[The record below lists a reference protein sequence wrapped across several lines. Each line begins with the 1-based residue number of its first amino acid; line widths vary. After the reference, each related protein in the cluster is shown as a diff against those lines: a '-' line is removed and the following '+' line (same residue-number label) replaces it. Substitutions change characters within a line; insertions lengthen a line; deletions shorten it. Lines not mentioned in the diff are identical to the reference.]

1 MYTTLF
7 KQAVVIFLLTAAN
20 AVIAISMVSIL
31 HMSGVM

>member
-31 HMSGVM
+31 RMSGVM